1 MLYNILF
8 GMYERR
14 GSLGN
19 QRIEDGHTI
28 GLYLK
33 EMHKN
38 PVKQFNEDQNNF
50 HSWIVVDVFATIR
63 VI

>member
-1 MLYNILF
+1 
-8 GMYERR
+8 MYERR